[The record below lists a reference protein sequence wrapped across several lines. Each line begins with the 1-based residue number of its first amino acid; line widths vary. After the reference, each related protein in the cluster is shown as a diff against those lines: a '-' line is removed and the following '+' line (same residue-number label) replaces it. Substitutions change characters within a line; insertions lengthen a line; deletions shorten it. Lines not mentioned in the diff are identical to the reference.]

1 MQYIIGAVRGYLIVL
16 CGLGGL
22 LLVLGGFRLLFEVT
36 GFGSW
41 LSHDGAFQLAVIAG
55 IASFY
60 IGMTKYTKTAVV
72 LAVAAGLSGFFALG
86 ALLNGY

>member
-1 MQYIIGAVRGYLIVL
+1 MQCIIGAIRGYVIVL

-36 GFGSW
+36 GLGSW
-41 LSHDGAFQLAVIAG
+41 FSHYGAFQLAVIVG
-55 IASFY
+55 IAAFY
-60 IGMTKYTKTAVV
+60 TGMTKYEKTAGV
-72 LAVAAGLSGFFALG
+72 LAIIAGLSGFFALG

>member
-16 CGLGGL
+16 CGCSGL

-36 GFGSW
+36 GLGSW
-41 LSHDGAFQLAVIAG
+41 FSHYGAFQLAAIAG
-55 IASFY
+55 IVSFY
-60 IGMTKYTKTAVV
+60 IGMTKYEKTAVV
-72 LAVAAGLSGFFALG
+72 LMIIAGLSGFFALG